1 MALTPGLIIIGVV
14 RSAHTEPAATPVQSG
29 LNPDETAVVEIDERY
44 VDGLDGL
51 AEFDFAWL
59 LTWLE
64 RPDDSHETVAL
75 RQVPYLLG
83 ARPRKIG
90 IFATRGPRRVNP
102 IGLSLIKVL
111 GVVGSTV
118 RFSGVDVVDGTPVID
133 LKPYVTAFD
142 RPPITPRCGWF
153 DQVALPMGATPES
166 LGRPSI

>member
-14 RSAHTEPAATPVQSG
+14 RAAHTEPADTPVQSG
-29 LNPDETAVVEIDERY
+29 LNPDERAVIEIDERY

-64 RPDDSHETVAL
+64 RPGDGHETVAL

-83 ARPRKIG
+83 RKMG

-102 IGLSLIKVL
+102 IGLSLIRVL
-111 GVVGSTV
+111 GVAGSTV
-118 RFSGVDVVDGTPVID
+118 RFSGVD
-133 LKPYVTAFD
+133 
-142 RPPITPRCGWF
+142 
-153 DQVALPMGATPES
+153 
-166 LGRPSI
+166 

>member
-14 RSAHTEPAATPVQSG
+14 RSARTDPADTPVQSG
-29 LNPDETAVVEIDERY
+29 LNPDEGAVVEIDERY

-64 RPDDSHETVAL
+64 RPGDRRETIAL

-83 ARPRKIG
+83 TRPRKIG

-102 IGLSLIKVL
+102 IGLSLIRVL

-133 LKPYVTAFD
+133 VKPYVTAFD
-142 RPPITPRCGWF
+142 RPPVTPRCGWF
-153 DQVALPMGATPES
+153 DHVALPMGATPAS
-166 LGRPSI
+166 LDRRPS

>member
-1 MALTPGLIIIGVV
+1 
-14 RSAHTEPAATPVQSG
+14 
-29 LNPDETAVVEIDERY
+29 
-44 VDGLDGL
+44 
-51 AEFDFAWL
+51 
-59 LTWLE
+59 
-64 RPDDSHETVAL
+64 
-75 RQVPYLLG
+75 VPYLLG